1 LSEGTKEFIKGAKV
15 IVPERTSTKPKGYR
29 YPVAEEYFG
38 EDAESRLN
46 ELVEQGLMEREF
58 YQRELGCPK
67 CGSINLI
74 VRFYCPKCGST
85 HIVKDEV
92 IEHWPCGYVG
102 PESEF
107 KDGKCPKCGK
117 PLKKIGVDYSK
128 PGPMFKCMECGEVL
142 QNPVD
147 KLNCANCGEIFDK
160 GDAKEVILYAYRIT
174 PRLEEEL
181 DVALAQRSYLIENL
195 TKMGFNIEN
204 PENIYGR
211 SGVKHYFYMVASRG
225 TGILKLRIVIEIL
238 SAYKEVP
245 VDEVFSLYA
254 KALDIGAYGLIIAAI
269 PKFSEDSKKMMD
281 YYNIAYVEVPSLDSA
296 AEKIIKKL
304 KELMETPTRP
314 LHGTQQLGWSLKK

>member
-1 LSEGTKEFIKGAKV
+1 MSEGTKAFIKGAKV
-15 IVPERTSTKPKGYR
+15 ITPERTSTKPKGYR
-29 YPVAEEYFG
+29 YPIAEEYFG
-38 EDAESRLN
+38 EDAEKHLN
-46 ELVEQGLMEREF
+46 DLVEQGLMEREF
-58 YQRELGCPK
+58 YQRELGCPD

-85 HIVKDEV
+85 HIVMDEV

-128 PGPMFKCMECGEVL
+128 PGPMFKCAECGEIF
-142 QNPVD
+142 QSPAD
-147 KLNCANCGEIFDK
+147 KLNCANCGKVFGK
-160 GDAKEVILYAYRIT
+160 KDAKEVVLYAYKIT

-195 TKMGFNIEN
+195 TNMGFEIEN

-211 SGVKHYFYMVASRG
+211 SGVKHYFYMVASKG
-225 TGILKLRIVIEIL
+225 TGVLKLRIVIEIL
-238 SAYKEVP
+238 SASKEVP

-269 PKFSEDSKKMMD
+269 PRFSEEAKKMMD
-281 YYNIAYVEVPSLDSA
+281 YYDIAYVEVPSLDTS

-304 KELMETPTRP
+304 KELMELPMRPVSKTTR
-314 LHGTQQLGWSLKK
+314 LGWSTNR